1 VRDVWY
7 RGPVIMA
14 TSRKGNRALIAALVA
29 AVVGLSVA
37 LFMVTRPRPDR
48 DGDARAATPA
58 TAPDPAASDRG
69 SSFAQA
75 RRPGLVP
82 DGPPARAFNDLGQ
95 PLDENG
101 RPIGPP
107 HKLQGLRNRPI
118 AEGELPITPP
128 RFDDAAQRARFKK
141 WWVDEFARRVAVF
154 EKLEPGEGYPGAG
167 ETTAMLDELYDTSEP
182 RGPDETVE
190 QAIERRR
197 RGREIARRFLDI
209 YNVPPYTIV
218 TRGGDPQHG
227 APTPPPFQPPG
238 ADVEPGPP
246 AEPATEAPPGRDP
259 TAPRRTEPLDEDGA
273 GRAPE
278 TRDAPNR
285 R

>member
-1 VRDVWY
+1 
-7 RGPVIMA
+7 MA
-14 TSRKGNRALIAALVA
+14 TSPKGTRALIAVLVV

-37 LFMVTRPRPDR
+37 LFMVTRPRQDR
-48 DGDARAATPA
+48 EEDPRAGAAATAADNEAGERNSGFARARRAGVPA
-58 TAPDPAASDRG
+58 
-69 SSFAQA
+69 
-75 RRPGLVP
+75 
-82 DGPPARAFNDLGQ
+82 GPPSRAFNDLGQ

-107 HKLQGLRNRPI
+107 HKLQRLRNRPI
-118 AEGELPITPP
+118 AEGELPMSPP

-154 EKLEPGEGYPGAG
+154 EKLEPGDGYPSAHDMA
-167 ETTAMLDELYDTSEP
+167 AMLDELYDSSEP

-197 RGREIARRFLDI
+197 RGREVARRFLDI
-209 YNVPPYTIV
+209 YGVPPYTIV

-227 APTPPPFQPPG
+227 PPAPPPFQPPG
-238 ADVEPGPP
+238 AEIEPGPP

-259 TAPRRTEPLDEDGA
+259 AAPGGTEPQHDEADSARDGT
-273 GRAPE
+273 GRASE

-285 R
+285 

>member
-1 VRDVWY
+1 
-7 RGPVIMA
+7 MA
-14 TSRKGNRALIAALVA
+14 TSRNGNRALIAVLVA

-37 LFMVTRPRPDR
+37 LFMVTRPRADR
-48 DGDARAATPA
+48 EPEAGAPA
-58 TAPDPAASDRG
+58 TARPAPAADDRG
-69 SSFAQA
+69 ASFSQA
-75 RRPGLVP
+75 RAPGLAP
-82 DGPPARAFNDLGQ
+82 AGPPARAFNDLGQ

-107 HKLQGLRNRPI
+107 QKLQRLRNSAI
-118 AEGELPITPP
+118 AEGELPMSPP

-141 WWVDEFARRVAVF
+141 WWVDEFARRVTVF
-154 EKLEPGEGYPGAG
+154 EKLEPGEGYPGAS
-167 ETTAMLDELYDTSEP
+167 ETTAMLDQLYDTSEP

-209 YNVPPYTIV
+209 YGVPPYTIV

-238 ADVEPGPP
+238 AEIEPGPP
-246 AEPATEAPPGRDP
+246 AEPATEAPPGRD
-259 TAPRRTEPLDEDGA
+259 TAAPGGTEPLDRDGA
-273 GRAPE
+273 GTGRAPE
-278 TRDAPNR
+278 SRDAPNR
-285 R
+285 

>member
-1 VRDVWY
+1 
-7 RGPVIMA
+7 MA
-14 TSRKGNRALIAALVA
+14 TSRKGNRALIAVLVA
-29 AVVGLSVA
+29 AVIGLSVA

-48 DGDARAATPA
+48 EAAAPG
-58 TAPDPAASDRG
+58 TAAPGPAANSDRG

-75 RRPGLVP
+75 RAPGVVP
-82 DGPPARAFNDLGQ
+82 AGPPARSFNDLGQ

-107 HKLQGLRNRPI
+107 HKLQRLRDQPI
-118 AEGELPITPP
+118 AEGELPMAPP

-154 EKLEPGEGYPGAG
+154 EKLEPGQGYPSAG
-167 ETTAMLDELYDTSEP
+167 ETAAMLDQLYDTSEP

-190 QAIERRR
+190 QAMERRR
-197 RGREIARRFLDI
+197 SGRDIARRFLDI

-238 ADVEPGPP
+238 AEIEPGPP

-259 TAPRRTEPLDEDGA
+259 AAPGGAEPLHGDGTVE
-273 GRAPE
+273 GRSPE

-285 R
+285 

>member
-1 VRDVWY
+1 
-7 RGPVIMA
+7 MA
-14 TSRKGNRALIAALVA
+14 TSRKGNRGLIAALVA

-37 LFMVTRPRPDR
+37 LFMVTRPRPADERDR
-48 DGDARAATPA
+48 DGDPRAGAPA
-58 TAPDPAASDRG
+58 TAQADPAA

-75 RRPGLVP
+75 RRPGLP

-118 AEGELPITPP
+118 AEGELPMTPP

-141 WWVDEFARRVAVF
+141 WWVDEFARRVDVF

-167 ETTAMLDELYDTSEP
+167 EMAAMLDELYDSSEP
-182 RGPDETVE
+182 RGPGETVE

-197 RGREIARRFLDI
+197 RGREIARRFLDV
-209 YNVPPYTIV
+209 YGVPPYTIV

-238 ADVEPGPP
+238 ADIEPGPP

-259 TAPRRTEPLDEDGA
+259 AAPGGTEPLDQDGTGS

-278 TRDAPNR
+278 SRDAPNR
-285 R
+285 